1 MASEA
6 SDDIDSVTPDGDWV
20 SLTSN
25 TIDVTKAMQF
35 VQDNSAGAVATFA
48 GVTRDNF
55 QVEL

>member
-6 SDDIDSVTPDGDWV
+6 SDDIDSVTPEGDWV

-55 QVEL
+55 QV